1 VLAFKSTDISV
12 EDLSLYFA
20 STQVRV
26 HENNKPPRW
35 LQFLAAKNGGLY
47 FSDGK
52 DDVVMKREAGVV
64 LEQRFPVG
72 FFNTK
77 DSVLYGY
84 RVPARNVTKGI
95 NGHNYKLLRIE
106 SILKDNGFFAVDS
119 QPLKEILQYLTLKK
133 VLYTPDLFGSI
144 FENPKYFKISE
155 AYVAIKGRKAF
166 SRALSPNFAL
176 VPHPHNK
183 DFLIFRHE
191 RPVAELVSK
200 NKIKILIEEFRQEC
214 LEFFPTQ
221 GATIV

>member
-1 VLAFKSTDISV
+1 VLAFKSTDIAV
-12 EDLSLYFA
+12 EDLNLYFS

-26 HENNKPPRW
+26 HEENKPPRW
-35 LQFLAAKNGGLY
+35 LQFLTAKNGGVY

-52 DDVVMKREAGVV
+52 DDVVIKRSPDLV

-84 RVPARNVTKGI
+84 RIPARNVTKGI
-95 NGHNYKLLRIE
+95 NSHNYRLLTIE
-106 SILKDNGFFAVDS
+106 NILKDNGFFSVDS
-119 QPLKEILQYLTLKK
+119 EALKAILLRLTQKR
-133 VLYTPDLFGSI
+133 VIYTPDLFESI

-200 NKIKILIEEFRQEC
+200 NKIKILMEEFRQEC

>member
-1 VLAFKSTDISV
+1 MLAFKSTDIAV
-12 EDLSLYFA
+12 EDLNLYFS

-26 HENNKPPRW
+26 HEEEKPPRW
-35 LQFLAAKNGGLY
+35 LQFLTAKNGGVY
-47 FSDGK
+47 FTDGK
-52 DDVVMKREAGVV
+52 DDVVIKRSPSLI

-84 RVPARNVTKGI
+84 RIPSRNVTKGI
-95 NGHNYKLLRIE
+95 NSHNYKLLGIE
-106 SILKDNGFFAVDS
+106 HILKDNGVFSVDTAS
-119 QPLKEILQYLTLKK
+119 LDAALQHLTKK
-133 VLYTPDLFGSI
+133 RVIYAPDLFDSI
-144 FENPKYFKISE
+144 FESPKYFKISE

-200 NKIKILIEEFRQEC
+200 NKIKILMEEFRQEC

-221 GATIV
+221 GATVI